1 MKALLAIVGF
11 TLLASAA
18 GCGGGSDA
26 SDLQNTPWVLT
37 SGRGITLPAGVA
49 PSAAFLDTG
58 QMAGSGGCNRFTAP
72 YTVDGDAL
80 SVGQLAGTQM
90 SCSPVR
96 NTIELAYVT
105 ALGRVRTWAKD
116 GDELVLS
123 DANGDELLRFKVATL
138 VGAWKVT
145 GLYANNAISSPI
157 AGTEL
162 TAIFGDDGKLAGS
175 GGCNSYSST
184 YDADEGSISIDAVA
198 ATRKLCPEP
207 EGVMDQESAF
217 FTALADAKKYN
228 LDGETAELSND
239 DGQTLVTLA
248 RTSP

>member
-1 MKALLAIVGF
+1 VKALLAVVGLA
-11 TLLASAA
+11 LLASAA
-18 GCGGGSDA
+18 GCGGGSDV

-162 TAIFGDDGKLAGS
+162 TAVFTDGGSLTGSAGCNTYTTSYTADTGDIQIEPAAATKKLCTEPKGIMEQEAAYLAALEAAATYGFDGATMGFSDSEGQKLA
-175 GGCNSYSST
+175 T
-184 YDADEGSISIDAVA
+184 F
-198 ATRKLCPEP
+198 TRAQP
-207 EGVMDQESAF
+207 
-217 FTALADAKKYN
+217 
-228 LDGETAELSND
+228 
-239 DGQTLVTLA
+239 
-248 RTSP
+248 